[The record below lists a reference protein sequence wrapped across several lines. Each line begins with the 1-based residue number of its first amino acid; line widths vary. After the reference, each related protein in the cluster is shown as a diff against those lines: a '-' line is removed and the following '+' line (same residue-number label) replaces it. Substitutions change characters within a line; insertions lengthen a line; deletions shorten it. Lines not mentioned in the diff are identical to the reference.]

1 MWMSSTNECYSS
13 QESAVIFMMTS
24 LLSSY
29 GHEAV
34 VPDSSD
40 LSLDNSVQSYVRAHI
55 RARQNLHLTTIQE
68 TQSTVQYST
77 G

>member
-1 MWMSSTNECYSS
+1 
-13 QESAVIFMMTS
+13 MTP

-29 GHEAV
+29 DHEAV

-55 RARQNLHLTTIQE
+55 CARQNLHLTTSQRI
-68 TQSTVQYST
+68 QSTVQYSAAQHSAVQGKLKYST
-77 G
+77 V